1 MNVTVDIDIDNDCL
15 NHWVPEITDMGFW
28 INSAHDTIES
38 NIEQA
43 NVSVR
48 MVTEQRSA
56 SLNKQYRDKDYATNV
71 LSFTCELPASTVAE
85 LDVAPLGDIAI
96 CAPVVEVEAKQQGK
110 SLSAHLDHLLT
121 HGFLHLN
128 GYEHNDKASAE
139 IMESAEIAILSKLG
153 FPNPYLTN

>member
-1 MNVTVDIDIDNDCL
+1 MNVTVDIDNDCL
-15 NHWVPEITDMGFW
+15 NHWVPKITDMEYW
-28 INSAHDTIES
+28 INFAHDTIKS
-38 NIEQA
+38 SIEPA

-48 MVTEQRSA
+48 VVTEQDSA

-110 SLSAHLDHLLT
+110 SLSAHWAHLLT

>member
-1 MNVTVDIDIDNDCL
+1 MNVTVDISNDCL
-15 NHWVPEITDMGFW
+15 NHWVPEITDMEFW

-48 MVTEQRSA
+48 VVTKQDSA
-56 SLNKQYRDKDYATNV
+56 LLNKKYRDKDYATNV
-71 LSFTCELPASTVAE
+71 LSFNCELPASTVAE

-96 CAPVVEVEAKQQGK
+96 CAPVVEIEAKQQGK
-110 SLSAHLDHLLT
+110 SLNAHWAHLLT

-128 GYEHNDKASAE
+128 GYEHYDKASAE
-139 IMESAEIAILSKLG
+139 IMESTEIAILSKLG